1 MDLQQL
7 KGFLAVAK
15 HSSFSKASEELYRT
29 QPAISKQIRALE
41 ESLETKLFHRLGR
54 RIQLTDAGEILYRHA
69 VRVFQVLNEARET
82 ISELKG
88 LQKGHLRIAAASTVG
103 TYMLP
108 RALGRFK
115 RRYPGIDI
123 SLAITNKARVLE
135 QILEHEADLGFVG
148 PPVQP
153 EELQKEEYLL
163 DELVLIV
170 DPNHPLAHEEFV
182 STDQLKDDIFI
193 LREQG
198 SGTREIMEEELARK
212 GIVLKKAMELGSTE
226 AIKQA
231 VAANLGVSIV
241 SKYAITLEVVMGRL
255 CAAHVKDLN
264 LRRQLYT
271 VSHRERTLPLAAVAF
286 LELLRESRAE
296 LSQDEDAAS
305 RHGRRLPSP

>member
-7 KGFLAVAK
+7 KGFMAVAK
-15 HSSFSKASEELYRT
+15 HNSFSRASEELFRT
-29 QPAISKQIRALE
+29 QPAISKQVRALE

-54 RIQLTDAGEILYRHA
+54 KIQLTDAGEILFRHA
-69 VRVFQVLNEARET
+69 HRIFQVLEEARET

-88 LQKGHLRIAAASTVG
+88 LQKGHLRISAASTVG

-108 RALGRFK
+108 RVLGRFK

-123 SLAITNKARVLE
+123 SLAITNKAQVLE
-135 QILEHEADLGFVG
+135 QVLQHETDLGFVG

-153 EELQKEEYLL
+153 EELQREEYLL

-170 DPNHPLAHEEFV
+170 APNHPMADEEFV
-182 STDQLKDDIFI
+182 SIDQLKQEVFV

-198 SGTREIMEEELARK
+198 SGTREIMEEELSRK
-212 GIVLKKAMELGSTE
+212 GIGLRKAMELGSTE

-255 CAAHVKDLN
+255 CSAHIKDLN

-271 VSHRERTLPLAAVAF
+271 VSHRDRTLPLAAAAF
-286 LELLRESRAE
+286 LELLRESKEDLSQEEDGASRPGRRAE
-296 LSQDEDAAS
+296 
-305 RHGRRLPSP
+305 

>member
-1 MDLQQL
+1 MDLHQL
-7 KGFLAVAK
+7 RGFMAVAR
-15 HSSFSKASEELYRT
+15 HSSFSRASEELYRT

-41 ESLETKLFHRLGR
+41 DALETKLFHRLGR
-54 RIQLTDAGEILYRHA
+54 KIQLTDAGEILYRYAH
-69 VRVFQVLNEARET
+69 RVFQVLEEARET
-82 ISELKG
+82 VSELKG
-88 LQKGHLRIAAASTVG
+88 LQKGHLRISAASTIG

-123 SLAITNKARVLE
+123 SLAITNKAQVLE
-135 QILEHEADLGFVG
+135 QVLEHEADLGFVG

-153 EELQKEEYLL
+153 KELQREEYLL

-182 STDQLKDDIFI
+182 SIDQLKEEVYI
-193 LREQG
+193 LREPG
-198 SGTREIMEEELARK
+198 SGTREIMEEELSRK
-212 GIVLKKAMELGSTE
+212 GIVLRKAMELGSTE

-241 SKYAITLEVVMGRL
+241 SRYAITLEVVMGRL
-255 CAAHVKDLN
+255 CAAHIKDLN

-271 VSHRERTLPLAAVAF
+271 VSLKDRTLPLAAAAF
-286 LELLRESRAE
+286 LELLRESKGDLGQEENGTPR
-296 LSQDEDAAS
+296 
-305 RHGRRLPSP
+305 RGRRSK

>member
-1 MDLQQL
+1 MDLHQL
-7 KGFLAVAK
+7 KGFMAVAK
-15 HSSFSKASEELYRT
+15 HSSFSRASQELYRT

-41 ESLETKLFHRLGR
+41 EDLETKLFHRLGR
-54 RIQLTDAGEILYRHA
+54 KIQLTDAGVILYRYAH
-69 VRVFQVLNEARET
+69 RVFQVLEEARET
-82 ISELKG
+82 VSELKG
-88 LQKGHLRIAAASTVG
+88 LQKGHLRISAATTIG

-115 RRYPGIDI
+115 CRYPGIDI
-123 SLAITNKARVLE
+123 SLAITNKAQVIE
-135 QILEHEADLGFVG
+135 QVLEHEADLGFVG

-153 EELQKEEYLL
+153 EELQRVEYLL

-182 STDQLKDDIFI
+182 SIDQLKEEVYI
-193 LREQG
+193 LREEG

-212 GIVLKKAMELGSTE
+212 GIILRKAMELGSTE

-255 CAAHVKDLN
+255 CAAHIKDLN

-271 VSHRERTLPLAAVAF
+271 VSHRDRTLPLAASAF
-286 LELLRESRAE
+286 LELLRESKGD
-296 LSQDEDAAS
+296 LSQEENGGS
-305 RHGRRLPSP
+305 RRGKKLE

>member
-7 KGFLAVAK
+7 KGFMAVAK
-15 HSSFSKASEELYRT
+15 HNSFSRASEELYRT

-69 VRVFQVLNEARET
+69 HRIFQVLEEARET

-88 LQKGHLRIAAASTVG
+88 LQTGHLRISAASTIG

-115 RRYPGIDI
+115 RRYPGIEI
-123 SLAITNKARVLE
+123 SLAITNKAQVLA
-135 QILEHEADLGFVG
+135 QVLGHEADLGFVG

-153 EELQKEEYLL
+153 EELQGEEYLL

-182 STDQLKDDIFI
+182 SIDQLKEEVYI
-193 LREQG
+193 LREPG

-212 GIVLKKAMELGSTE
+212 GIIVRKSMELGSTE

-255 CAAHVKDLN
+255 CAAHIKDLN

-271 VSHRERTLPLAAVAF
+271 VFHRDRTLPLAAAAF
-286 LELLRESRAE
+286 LELIRESRAE
-296 LSQDEDAAS
+296 FSQEDDGAS
-305 RHGRRLPSP
+305 RRGRKSE

>member
-7 KGFLAVAK
+7 KGFMAVAK
-15 HSSFSKASEELYRT
+15 HGSFSRASEELYRT
-29 QPAISKQIRALE
+29 QPAVSKQIRALE

-54 RIQLTDAGEILYRHA
+54 KIQLTDAGEVLYRHA
-69 VRVFQVLNEARET
+69 HRVFQVLEEARGT

-88 LQKGHLRIAAASTVG
+88 LQQGHLRISAASTVG

-123 SLAITNKARVLE
+123 SLAITNKAQVMD
-135 QILEHEADLGFVG
+135 QVLEHEADLGFVG
-148 PPVQP
+148 PPVHP
-153 EELQKEEYLL
+153 EALQKEEYLL

-170 DPNHPLAHEEFV
+170 DANHPLAHEEFV
-182 STDQLKDDIFI
+182 STDQLKEEIFI

-212 GIVLKKAMELGSTE
+212 GIILKKAMELGSTE

-255 CAAHVKDLN
+255 CSAHINDLN

-271 VSHRERTLPLAAVAF
+271 VSNRERTLPAAAVAF
-286 LELLRESRAE
+286 LELLREARGE
-296 LSQDEDAAS
+296 FSQEENGGLP
-305 RHGRRLPSP
+305 RGRKTD

>member
-7 KGFLAVAK
+7 KGFMAVAK
-15 HSSFSKASEELYRT
+15 HGSFSRASEELFRT

-54 RIQLTDAGEILYRHA
+54 KIQLTDAGEVLYRHA
-69 VRVFQVLNEARET
+69 HRIFQVLEEARGS

-88 LQKGHLRIAAASTVG
+88 LQQGHLRISAASTVG

-123 SLAITNKARVLE
+123 SLAITNKAQVLG
-135 QILEHEADLGFVG
+135 QVLEHEADLGFVG

-182 STDQLKDDIFI
+182 STDQLKEEIFI

-198 SGTREIMEEELARK
+198 SGTREIMEEELGRK
-212 GIVLKKAMELGSTE
+212 GIILKKAMELGSTE

-255 CAAHVKDLN
+255 CAAHINDLN

-271 VSHRERTLPLAAVAF
+271 VSNRERTLPAAAAAF
-286 LELLRESRAE
+286 LELLREARGE
-296 LSQDEDAAS
+296 LSQEEN
-305 RHGRRLPSP
+305 GGLPRGKKTN

>member
-7 KGFLAVAK
+7 RGFMAVAK
-15 HSSFSKASEELYRT
+15 HGSFSRASEALYRT

-54 RIQLTDAGEILYRHA
+54 KVRLTDAGEILYRHA
-69 VRVFQVLNEARET
+69 HRLFQVLDEARET
-82 ISELKG
+82 IGELKG
-88 LQKGHLRIAAASTVG
+88 LQTGHLRISAASTIG

-115 RRYPGIDI
+115 HRYPGIDI

-135 QILEHEADLGFVG
+135 QVLYHEADLGFVG

-153 EELQKEEYLL
+153 EALQTETYLL

-170 DPNHPLAHEEFV
+170 DPAHPLAHEESV
-182 STDQLKDDIFI
+182 SVEQLEEEVFI
-193 LREQG
+193 LREEG
-198 SGTREIMEEELARK
+198 SGTREIMEEELSRK
-212 GIVLKKAMELGSTE
+212 GLVLRKAMELGSTE

-231 VAANLGVSIV
+231 VAAGLGVSIV

-255 CAAHVKDLN
+255 CSAHIKDLN
-264 LRRQLYT
+264 LRRQLST
-271 VSHRERTLPLAAVAF
+271 VSHRGRTLPLAATAF
-286 LELLRESRAE
+286 LELLRESRGDLDHDAGGARRPAAE
-296 LSQDEDAAS
+296 
-305 RHGRRLPSP
+305 

>member
-1 MDLQQL
+1 MDLHQL
-7 KGFLAVAK
+7 RGFMAVAK
-15 HSSFSKASEELYRT
+15 HSSFSRASEELYRT

-41 ESLETKLFHRLGR
+41 EALETKLFHRLGR
-54 RIQLTDAGEILYRHA
+54 RIQLTDAGEILYRYAH
-69 VRVFQVLNEARET
+69 RVFQVLEEARET
-82 ISELKG
+82 VSELKG
-88 LQKGHLRIAAASTVG
+88 LQKGHLRISAATTIG

-123 SLAITNKARVLE
+123 SLAITNKAQVLE
-135 QILEHEADLGFVG
+135 QVLEHEADLGFVG

-153 EELQKEEYLL
+153 EELQREEYLL

-170 DPNHPLAHEEFV
+170 DPNHPLAQEEFV
-182 STDQLKDDIFI
+182 SIDQLKEEVYI

-198 SGTREIMEEELARK
+198 SGTREIMEEELTRK
-212 GIVLKKAMELGSTE
+212 GIILRKAMELGSTE

-241 SKYAITLEVVMGRL
+241 SRYAITLEVVMGRL
-255 CAAHVKDLN
+255 CAAHIKDLN

-271 VSHRERTLPLAAVAF
+271 VSLKDRTLPLAAAAF
-286 LELLRESRAE
+286 LELLRESKGDLGQEENGAPRRA
-296 LSQDEDAAS
+296 
-305 RHGRRLPSP
+305 RRSK